1 MPAAQEIR
9 RHFQGRA
16 PAVLGIYRA
25 LLTAA
30 RKFGPVREDP
40 KQTSI
45 HLTRR
50 TAFAGVA
57 TRRDA
62 VLLTLKAP
70 ADVRSPRIV
79 KHERASANRWHLQIR
94 LTTPKQVDRQLKGWL
109 RRAYDLAG

>member
-25 LLTAA
+25 LLAAA
-30 RKFGPVREDP
+30 RKLGPVREDP
-40 KQTSI
+40 KQ
-45 HLTRR
+45 
-50 TAFAGVA
+50 
-57 TRRDA
+57 
-62 VLLTLKAP
+62 
-70 ADVRSPRIV
+70 
-79 KHERASANRWHLQIR
+79 HLQIR